1 MILISFDTALNKTY
15 VTLSKDGNILTSK
28 IIENTEDNYHSA
40 FLISTIKDTLK
51 ENNLTP
57 NDINLIGIDV
67 GPGSFT
73 GIRASLTVAKVMAQE
88 LNIKIVPIE
97 SLKILSQLNK
107 TNKDTLVATD
117 ARRSMTY
124 VYTNNDNCIKL
135 ISIDNLKNKIKEK
148 DYFIITDTSL
158 SQICE
163 IKNSLIYEN
172 ENFDLGKI
180 LNELSL
186 KEINNAINANE
197 LKALYIQPPPIFV
210 KK

>member
-15 VTLSKDGNILTSK
+15 ISLSKDGEILTSK

-40 FLISTIKDTLK
+40 FLISSIKEVLK

-57 NDINLIGIDV
+57 KDINLIGVNI

-97 SLKILSQLNK
+97 SLKLLSKLNNTDK
-107 TNKDTLVATD
+107 ETLVTLD
-117 ARRSMTY
+117 ARRSMAY
-124 VYTNNDNCIKL
+124 VYTDNEKAIKSVPL
-135 ISIDNLKNKIKEK
+135 EDIENKIREK
-148 DYFIITDTSL
+148 DYFIISD
-158 SQICE
+158 
-163 IKNSLIYEN
+163 KNMAETLNLTEALIYEKQD
-172 ENFDLGKI
+172 FDLGKI
-180 LNELSL
+180 LNHIAYEE
-186 KEINNAINANE
+186 KDNAINANE
-197 LKALYIQPPPIFV
+197 LKALYIQPPPIYV